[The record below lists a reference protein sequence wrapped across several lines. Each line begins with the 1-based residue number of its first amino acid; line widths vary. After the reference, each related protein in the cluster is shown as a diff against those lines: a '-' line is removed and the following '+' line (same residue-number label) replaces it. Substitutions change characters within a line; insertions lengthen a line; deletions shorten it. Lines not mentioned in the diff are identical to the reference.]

1 MITPC
6 FRSGSW
12 RLVFFFLFVGS
23 KLFRNVS
30 TTAFYGMEV
39 EKGGVTA
46 LEVDVT
52 RVTAHVQPRAPSPR
66 RRPTQRRSRGRPGL
80 RHTRATTSTRP
91 EWQKC
96 GEGSWGCGVMKKER
110 TEMAR
115 RYYFIYGIIYYG
127 TISML
132 SGTHSCNC
140 NIA

>member
-1 MITPC
+1 MKKIDETYANMITLC
-6 FRSGSW
+6 LSSRSW
-12 RLVFFFLFVGS
+12 KLVIFFLCDES

-80 RHTRATTSTRP
+80 RHIP
-91 EWQKC
+91 
-96 GEGSWGCGVMKKER
+96 GP
-110 TEMAR
+110 
-115 RYYFIYGIIYYG
+115 
-127 TISML
+127 
-132 SGTHSCNC
+132 
-140 NIA
+140 